1 LETAPGQQ
9 REAGTSGEPQAPGQ
23 ESKQLVVDVRTDA
36 DKAAATGQ
44 ATSAVSTGE
53 LPGEFLYFFH
63 PDHLGSTSYVT
74 DDKGAVYEHLQY
86 FPFGETWVQEGQPS
100 QRIPYL
106 FTSRELDEE
115 TGLYYF
121 GAKYYDPRTSLWVSA
136 DPALEDLL
144 PTGSLEYGRVL
155 PGIGGVYRTSNLS
168 LYNYATHN
176 PIRLTDP
183 DGRLPIV
190 PILAAAWAV
199 VEVALSAYDIYV
211 TGKTLADPE
220 ASGAEKAAA
229 VVGTA
234 ASIVGPGGGYGTAGK
249 QVAGKIDDATR
260 AVKGAG
266 KADDAAVAAGS
277 GAAGGP
283 TAGKPFSRSVKE
295 EVKSAN
301 REANTGIQTCEN
313 CGVVT
318 VQGSKTEKG
327 VSRAKNETQVD
338 HIIPKSRGGDAMR
351 ENAQVLCRDCNQ
363 RKGAK

>member
-1 LETAPGQQ
+1 
-9 REAGTSGEPQAPGQ
+9 
-23 ESKQLVVDVRTDA
+23 
-36 DKAAATGQ
+36 
-44 ATSAVSTGE
+44 
-53 LPGEFLYFFH
+53 
-63 PDHLGSTSYVT
+63 
-74 DDKGAVYEHLQY
+74 
-86 FPFGETWVQEGQPS
+86 
-100 QRIPYL
+100 
-106 FTSRELDEE
+106 
-115 TGLYYF
+115 
-121 GAKYYDPRTSLWVSA
+121 
-136 DPALEDLL
+136 
-144 PTGSLEYGRVL
+144 
-155 PGIGGVYRTSNLS
+155 
-168 LYNYATHN
+168 
-176 PIRLTDP
+176 LTDP